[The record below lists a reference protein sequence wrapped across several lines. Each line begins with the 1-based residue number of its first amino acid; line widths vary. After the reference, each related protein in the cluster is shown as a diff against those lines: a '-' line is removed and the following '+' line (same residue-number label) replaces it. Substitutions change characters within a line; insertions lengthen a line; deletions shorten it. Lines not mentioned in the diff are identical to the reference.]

1 MIVLGYVLT
10 FGWVF
15 AVLALTRL
23 IKSRTGSSDELSR
36 KIIHIAVAFAWIPMY
51 LCFGC
56 TRHLVVA
63 PAVFI
68 VLNAVS
74 YHMNLFSAMER
85 SDESKKSLGTV
96 YYALSM
102 TVMSVWCVLWGQGLP
117 AYGCGLFCMALGDG
131 LAPWFGS
138 LRRGNKRL
146 FASRTLYGSL
156 CIFFVSLAVLAAFS
170 AIFALHLSFGQILLT
185 AAAAVALELV
195 GVKGLDNLTLPLGVF
210 LLVFL
215 FTL

>member
-1 MIVLGYVLT
+1 MTVLGYVLT

-15 AVLALTRL
+15 AALGLTQL
-23 IKSRTGSSDELSR
+23 IKNKTGSDDELSR
-36 KIIHIAVAFAWIPMY
+36 KIIHISVAFAWIPMY
-51 LCFGC
+51 LCFGY

-74 YHMNLFSAMER
+74 YRMNLFSAMER
-85 SDESKKSLGTV
+85 RDESRKSLGTV

-102 TVMSVWCVLWGQGLP
+102 TVMSVWCVFWGQGLP

-138 LRRGNKRL
+138 IKRGNRAL

-156 CIFFVSLAVLAAFS
+156 CIFFVCLAVLAAMS
-170 AIFALHLSFGQILLT
+170 GIFALHLSFGQILLT
-185 AAAAVALELV
+185 AAAAVALELI
-195 GVKGLDNLTLPLGVF
+195 GVKGFDNLTLPLGVF

>member
-1 MIVLGYVLT
+1 MIVLGYILT

-15 AVLALTRL
+15 AVLGLTQL
-23 IKSRTGSSDELSR
+23 IKRKTRSSDELSR
-36 KIIHIAVAFAWIPMY
+36 KIVHISVAFAWIPMY
-51 LCFGC
+51 LCFGY
-56 TRHLVVA
+56 TRHLAVA

-74 YHMNLFSAMER
+74 YHRNLFSAMER

-102 TVMSVWCVLWGQGLP
+102 TVMSIWCLVWGQGLP

-131 LAPWFGS
+131 LAPWFGA
-138 LRRGNKRL
+138 LQPGNKRL

-156 CIFFVSLAVLAAFS
+156 CIFVVSLAVLAAFS
-170 AIFALHLSFGQILLT
+170 AIFALQLGLGQILLT
-185 AAAAVALELV
+185 AAAAVVLELV
-195 GVKGLDNLTLPLGVF
+195 GVKGFDNLTLPLGVF

-215 FTL
+215 FTM